1 LYDDGDYVHT
11 DEEEAVAIEANHI
24 ITEAAVAW
32 SREEADVVRQVRA
45 FEAAQKEAV
54 VKREL
59 VVLDDE

>member
-1 LYDDGDYVHT
+1 
-11 DEEEAVAIEANHI
+11 
-24 ITEAAVAW
+24 VAW